1 MMMMILQKRKRKYR
15 KREREREGGREGCF
29 AYLFSL
35 YQKPY
40 KGVKVDIDLGLS
52 VYANARRYYDMKKQ
66 AAKKEQKTVDASN
79 KVSIKLKNFRRSHW
93 IFRLLNRLKRRQNK
107 H

>member
-1 MMMMILQKRKRKYR
+1 MTMMMILQKRKRRYR
-15 KREREREGGREGCF
+15 KRERGREGCF

-79 KVSIKLKNFRRSHW
+79 KVSIRFKFSEN
-93 IFRLLNRLKRRQNK
+93 
-107 H
+107 